1 MNDTRSG
8 SGPDD
13 DETGSWTTET
23 LSLQVRKALLERE
36 LKRLGLRK
44 GPVAQQDKPQ
54 PPDSSSRPTVD
65 KDPAPGD

>member
-23 LSLQVRKALLERE
+23 LPLHVRKALLERE

-44 GPVAQQDKPQ
+44 GPVALQDKQPQ
-54 PPDSSSRPTVD
+54 DPSSRPTAD
-65 KDPAPGD
+65 KDPGDGD